1 MILKCERLD
10 YNKHLQY
17 EFGSYV
23 LMFQDNNFQHNN
35 AALARGAG
43 GIYLGFNPD
52 SRSGHLVMDLETGE
66 LRHPLKIRTLPMTD
80 EVIQRVHQLAQR
92 DGVRTLTF
100 ANRRSEPIHFPD
112 ADLAGVG
119 DDDDDSDDSDYE
131 DTTDTDG
138 DSESESDDE

>member
-1 MILKCERLD
+1 MVNFILAKNRVSKYYSGPWMILKRERLD

-17 EFGSYV
+17 EFG
-23 LMFQDNNFQHNN
+23 
-35 AALARGAG
+35 
-43 GIYLGFNPD
+43 
-52 SRSGHLVMDLETGE
+52 E
-66 LRHPLKIRTLPMTD
+66 LQHPLKIRALPMTD

-131 DTTDTDG
+131 DTTDTD
-138 DSESESDDE
+138 SESG